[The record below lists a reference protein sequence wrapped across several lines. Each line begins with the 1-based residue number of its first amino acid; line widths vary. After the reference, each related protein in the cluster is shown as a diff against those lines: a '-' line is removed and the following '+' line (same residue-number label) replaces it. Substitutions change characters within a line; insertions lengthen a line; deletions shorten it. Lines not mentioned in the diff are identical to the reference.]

1 MKQSGG
7 RIDPHTFQKHR
18 ISILGLLRHINVNL
32 QPFDIRPPSGYLIL
46 YYYACGF
53 FAAGFFVF
61 RGKNRCRYPCA
72 DKTVI

>member
-1 MKQSGG
+1 M
-7 RIDPHTFQKHR
+7 
-18 ISILGLLRHINVNL
+18 GLLRHIYVNL

-61 RGKNRCRYPCA
+61 RGKNRCRSPPSFF
-72 DKTVI
+72 